1 MLIFEPKLG
10 KLRRSKKLFL
20 MFYQQFYS
28 DNYHKLTPTIIN
40 VSYFYR
46 DLDPGDISEQIALRK
61 KLECKPFKWFM
72 QEVAFDLYK
81 HYPPIDPPDFV
92 YGEIRY
98 GQCFGSVVI

>member
-1 MLIFEPKLG
+1 VKINIYTLTVQL
-10 KLRRSKKLFL
+10 LFSPAFTVL
-20 MFYQQFYS
+20 
-28 DNYHKLTPTIIN
+28 
-40 VSYFYR
+40 YFYR

-92 YGEIRY
+92 HGEIRY
-98 GQCFGSVVI
+98 GTVQSFGSVFFFYGSGFVSSIFG

>member
-1 MLIFEPKLG
+1 VRGSIFIFSLQ
-10 KLRRSKKLFL
+10 LLLFPAL
-20 MFYQQFYS
+20 
-28 DNYHKLTPTIIN
+28 KVL
-40 VSYFYR
+40 YFYR

-92 YGEIRY
+92 HGEIRY
-98 GQCFGSVVI
+98 GTEFRIRAEYRSGYNPDPGF